1 MRDTIQKQMLAME
14 PEVQQYKH
22 YRPDDPAIKTKAML
36 QMIQALQVGE
46 GTSVYLSFF
55 IILFSRGNSV
65 TKAWLKPLPIKFKVS
80 LLAYLSLFSTKIVMY
95 VEKCE
100 FVFCEW

>member
-36 QMIQALQVGE
+36 QMIQALKVGE
-46 GTSVYLSFF
+46 GTSVYL
-55 IILFSRGNSV
+55 
-65 TKAWLKPLPIKFKVS
+65 
-80 LLAYLSLFSTKIVMY
+80 
-95 VEKCE
+95 
-100 FVFCEW
+100 